1 MSQTESIRVGI
12 IEDHNIVRAGLRVML
27 MAHSDIEVVG
37 EAADRKEAFDIVKQ
51 KRPDVLLVDLQLGET
66 SALDFLEELMNVS
79 GARSIVV
86 TGSTNDEEIHRS
98 IQSGATGVVFKNENP
113 DVLIRAIRKVYAGEP
128 WLSRT
133 LMTSALTRLRAKNTP
148 PPTDPPTLPAD
159 PVEQAKADLA
169 ADLRV
174 DPAQVTVVSTAEV
187 TWRDGSLGCPEPGM
201 FYTQALIP
209 GIRTILEVAGK
220 QYHYHS
226 GGHRAPFRCE
236 NPQPP
241 AGG

>member
-1 MSQTESIRVGI
+1 MLLGAWCERDPSCRWLTDGKQHLNNCLVTGVQRT
-12 IEDHNIVRAGLRVML
+12 RAGRRLLWEVIVMRRVSVL
-27 MAHSDIEVVG
+27 AV
-37 EAADRKEAFDIVKQ
+37 AAT
-51 KRPDVLLVDLQLGET
+51 VLLVACGNE
-66 SALDFLEELMNVS
+66 S
-79 GARSIVV
+79 GA
-86 TGSTNDEEIHRS
+86 G
-98 IQSGATGVVFKNENP
+98 
-113 DVLIRAIRKVYAGEP
+113 GEP
-128 WLSRT
+128 S
-133 LMTSALTRLRAKNTP
+133 MTPTSSHSPSPDPTSPPPTP
-148 PPTDPPTLPAD
+148 APTDPPTLPAD

-169 ADLRV
+169 AHLRV

>member
-51 KRPDVLLVDLQLGET
+51 NRPDVLLVDLQLGET

-113 DVLIRAIRKVYAGEP
+113 DVLIRAIRKVYAGEA

-133 LMTSALTRLRAKNTP
+133 LMTSALTRLRAKSAP
-148 PPTDPPTLPAD
+148 PPTDPESLKIATLTAREREI
-159 PVEQAKADLA
+159 VSLVATGLGRQGIAEKLCVSEGTVRNHLTSIFGKLELSNQLG
-169 ADLRV
+169 LV
-174 DPAQVTVVSTAEV
+174 FYAQRHGLDKRSPN
-187 TWRDGSLGCPEPGM
+187 GSSP
-201 FYTQALIP
+201 
-209 GIRTILEVAGK
+209 
-220 QYHYHS
+220 S
-226 GGHRAPFRCE
+226 
-236 NPQPP
+236 
-241 AGG
+241 